1 MKKRKDELNM
11 ERQIDILRRELNIV
25 ENLTCLSY
33 DIKKA
38 AIRSYQHK
46 IDYIEKTGRPIN
58 DEEYLRTYRE
68 KINSIENLG
77 KPII

>member
-1 MKKRKDELNM
+1 M
-11 ERQIDILRRELNIV
+11 ERKIDILRRELNIV
-25 ENLTCLSY
+25 ENLSCLSD

-46 IDYIEKTGRPIN
+46 IDYIEKVGKPID
-58 DEEYLRTYRE
+58 DEEYLKIYNE
-68 KINSIENLG
+68 KLNSTENLG